1 MSKTI
6 FTGNHVIV
14 LDRDGW
20 EFVERKRAREA
31 AVIFAE
37 TDDGRILLI
46 EQFRKPVNAR
56 VIDFPAGLIGDQ
68 SQKEDPADTAR
79 RELEEETG
87 FTCDHIELVGSSPSS
102 PGITSEI
109 IRMYRAT
116 GLTRQASG
124 GGVEGEEITVHL
136 VARDDIEP
144 WLKRR
149 ESEGVLVDLKVWAG
163 LYFLQNA

>member
-6 FTGNHVIV
+6 FQGNHVLV

-20 EFVERKRAREA
+20 EFVERTRGKEA

-37 TDDGRILLI
+37 TDDGCIVLV

-56 VIDFPAGLIGDQ
+56 VIDFPAGLIRDE
-68 SQKEDPADTAR
+68 SLSEKPADTAR

-87 FTCDHIELVGSSPSS
+87 FTCDRIELVATSPSS

-116 GLTRQASG
+116 GLVRRGTG
-124 GGVEGEEITVHL
+124 GGVHGEEITVHL
-136 VARDDIEP
+136 VPLRGIEW
-144 WLKRR
+144 WLKLK
-149 ESEGVLVDLKVWAG
+149 EGEGVLVDLKVWAG
-163 LYFLQNA
+163 LYFLHNE